1 LSLKIV
7 TIDIVGGNGC
17 EIDGIF
23 EPGFLCG
30 AFNAKIIKSMNAT

>member
-1 LSLKIV
+1 MV
-7 TIDIVGGNGC
+7 NIDIVGGKGW

-30 AFNAKIIKSMNAT
+30 EFNAKIIKSMNAT